1 MLNKQRKPVSP
12 WPTAFSCPSLLS
24 PLIKVLLTAK
34 CSLYPKR
41 LEVKRHAPRNAE
53 ACRGSPFVLGFM
65 VWADED
71 KWRSL
76 FLKEKVSPSYEHR
89 SLDSRSR
96 ASTITPQELGHTIW
110 AGAWSWKYLQILL
123 PDSRPTILHASLIV
137 FLHTA
142 MTLSFSPAFINPEYH
157 TWTP

>member
-24 PLIKVLLTAK
+24 PLIKVLLTPK
-34 CSLYPKR
+34 RSLYPKR
-41 LEVKRHAPRNAE
+41 EEVKRHVPGNAE

-65 VWADED
+65 VWTDED
-71 KWRSL
+71 KWPGL

-89 SLDSRSR
+89 SLDSQSR
-96 ASTITPQELGHTIW
+96 ALTITPQELGHTMW

-123 PDSRPTILHASLIV
+123 PDSCPTILHASLGV
-137 FLHTA
+137 FLHVV
-142 MTLSFSPAFINPEYH
+142 MTLSFSPAFINPE
-157 TWTP
+157 